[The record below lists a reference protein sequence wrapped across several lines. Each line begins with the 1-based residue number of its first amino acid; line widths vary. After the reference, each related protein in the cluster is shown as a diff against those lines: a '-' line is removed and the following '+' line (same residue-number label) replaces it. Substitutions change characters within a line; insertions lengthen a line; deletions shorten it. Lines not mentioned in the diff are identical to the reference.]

1 MNQKKI
7 GKRISERRKIKNL
20 TQQELAN
27 ELNVTNR
34 TIINWESGKC
44 LPDYSLLLPLCKEL
58 DISINELLTGEEDK
72 EQKTNATIELILDY
86 LDRDKFENL
95 KGYSKVG
102 KIFLIGGIF
111 LTIIGVQIPIEDY
124 IPEIFLDSLI
134 CLYPIIGLIFSFIGF
149 KFINKK
155 YHFKKRF
162 ILNSV
167 YLICG
172 ILFLMIA
179 DIISIKIYNRIP
191 RYFTNDIVN
200 FEGGIEEILY
210 YETPFYDVYTCSGLN
225 FKIIPLSIKH
235 YDDNDA
241 VYLRNKYCNNI
252 EANDGGENK

>member
-7 GKRISERRKIKNL
+7 GKRILERRKNKNL
-20 TQQELAN
+20 TQQDLAN
-27 ELNVTNR
+27 SLGVTNR
-34 TIINWESGKC
+34 TIINWENGKC

-58 DISINELLTGEEDK
+58 DISINELLTGEVEK
-72 EQKTNATIELILDY
+72 EQKTNATIEIILDY
-86 LDRDKFENL
+86 LDRDKSENL

-102 KIFLIGGIF
+102 KIFLIGGIL
-111 LTIIGVQIPIEDY
+111 LTIIGVQIPLEDY
-124 IPEIFLDSLI
+124 IPDIFLDSLI

-167 YLICG
+167 YLISG
-172 ILFLMIA
+172 ILFLMIT
-179 DIISIKIYNRIP
+179 DIISITMYHRIP

-200 FEGGIEEILY
+200 FENDVEGILY
-210 YETPFYDVYTCSGLN
+210 YETPFYDVYTCSGWN
-225 FKIIPLSIKH
+225 FKIIPFSIKH
-235 YDDNDA
+235 YTEKDA

-252 EANDGGENK
+252 ENMTGGENK